1 MASTRPTDPDQQR
14 EDLLDSQR
22 RAHREEP
29 RNFKEDALE
38 DKVVHVEP
46 DGTGPT
52 STGTFD
58 APEDQ
63 KRGSGKPERKG

>member
-1 MASTRPTDPDQQR
+1 MPRTRPTAPDKQR
-14 EDLLDSQR
+14 EDLLDSER
-22 RAHREEP
+22 KAHREEP
-29 RNFKEDALE
+29 RNFKEDALD

-58 APEDQ
+58 APEDE

>member
-1 MASTRPTDPDQQR
+1 MATTKPTAPKEQ
-14 EDLLDSQR
+14 LKKVHDSAK
-22 RAHREEP
+22 RANRDEP
-29 RNFKEDALE
+29 RNYKKDALE
-38 DKVVHVEP
+38 DKEVRVEP

-63 KRGSGKPERKG
+63 RRGSGNPTKGS

>member
-1 MASTRPTDPDQQR
+1 MPDTKPTAPDQQR

-22 RAHREEP
+22 DANREEP
-29 RNFKEDALE
+29 RNFKEDALQ
-38 DKVVHVEP
+38 DKRVRVEP

-58 APEDQ
+58 APEDER
-63 KRGSGKPERKG
+63 RGSGNEEKAG